1 MKLAEAMTAPS
12 LRRRRERITI
22 SALVRLVIGIVV
34 LVGVASSATAQVK
47 IKGKISLKGLVNLP
61 SQSGL
66 HQNTHIWAFAPP
78 DNTGGVGANDNVNFV
93 NNVMPS
99 IDGVSIL
106 EAWNVIETSPP
117 DSNACAPSDLCQP
130 DPVVPQ
136 MYHHYDWTST
146 SQSYDS
152 IAMTGSPVYQWL
164 KLSGKKVNLLIA
176 AEASGTINP
185 ITPHYVTSPAWYNL
199 FSTQQQDVMNAVKD
213 CTDLPWT
220 GTTGANVT
228 ASGSAGTVT
237 VTDSNGCCN
246 PPGGTPSQNSL
257 VQDQDKV
264 WVTTTTAGCGT
275 GINGA
280 TATVATG
287 SNNSF
292 TYTAAGCNSA
302 LSSPAYLD
310 AAQSWAVPYEAPY
323 KAALK
328 AYWAAVVAHYQ
339 PGFSLNGNPYF
350 SKLNYFRF
358 GGSVG
363 SEWYPYCVSGTNS
376 SSGNA
381 GLDYLT
387 NGYAF
392 GTGTIWLDYYK
403 EMGDYLE
410 SLAPPFQI
418 IHSINAV
425 DTSPGVHDYS
435 FPTTEAGYAVGWS
448 NRFGWRDGI
457 GSQGLSAKDKINCTS
472 PNSCTSC
479 TTGGL
484 CSASNWYPMFL
495 LYGPPLGVPL
505 ELQPIALSNYNDPT
519 CSPACTPNTDSG
531 DLRVFLPFATS
542 PGSTTD
548 FEIYWRDLS
557 LAYDNQDYC
566 ILGVTACQ
574 PGSATT
580 GGQIMSTTVQQTY
593 FQNVGQGKPTM
604 SHPDCTGS
612 YQTGATGDCTYETD
626 ISQAHGQH

>member
-1 MKLAEAMTAPS
+1 MNPLLTSRARQAILPGALAAAGLAMLIVAAS
-12 LRRRRERITI
+12 FADAQI
-22 SALVRLVIGIVV
+22 S
-34 LVGVASSATAQVK
+34 
-47 IKGKISLKGLVNLP
+47 IKGKISLKGVVNLP

-66 HQNTHIWAFAPP
+66 HQYTHIWAFAPP

-99 IDGVSIL
+99 VDGVSVL
-106 EAWNVIETSPP
+106 EAWNVIEKAPP
-117 DSNACAPSDLCQP
+117 DSIACAPSDLCQP

-164 KLSGKKVNLLIA
+164 ELSGKKVNLLIA
-176 AEASGTINP
+176 GEASGTTNP
-185 ITPHYVTSPAWYNL
+185 ITPHYVTSPAWYSL
-199 FSTQQQDVMNAVKD
+199 FSTQQQDVINAIKD
-213 CTDLPWT
+213 CTTGLPWI
-220 GTTGANVT
+220 
-228 ASGSAGTVT
+228 GTVPNTSVGVVGST
-237 VTDSNGCCN
+237 VTITDTISCCN
-246 PPGGTPSQNSL
+246 PPGTTSQSSL
-257 VQDQDKV
+257 VQDQDLV
-264 WVTTTTAGCGT
+264 WVNATPSGCAT
-275 GINGA
+275 GI
-280 TATVATG
+280 TPVTVTVPAG
-287 SNNSF
+287 STDHF
-292 TYTAAGCNSA
+292 TYTAPGTCGSISNVTYIS
-302 LSSPAYLD
+302 

-339 PGFSLNGNPYF
+339 PGFSLNGIPYF

-376 SSGNA
+376 ASGNA

-392 GTGTIWLDYYK
+392 GSGTIWLTYYQD
-403 EMGDYLE
+403 MGNYLQ

-425 DTSPGVHDYS
+425 DTATGRDYS
-435 FPTTEAGYAVGWS
+435 FPTTEAGYAVAWS
-448 NRFGWRDGI
+448 NGFGWRDGI
-457 GSQGLSAKDKINCTS
+457 GSQGLSAQDKINCHS

-519 CSPACTPNTDSG
+519 CSPASTPNTDSG
-531 DLRVFLPFATS
+531 DLRVFLPFAWS
-542 PGSTTD
+542 PGGSTD
-548 FEIYWRDLS
+548 LEIYWRDLS
-557 LAYDNQDYC
+557 LAYDYQDYC
-566 ILGVTACQ
+566 ILGASFCQ

-580 GGQIMSTTVQQTY
+580 GGQIMNTTVQQQY
-593 FQNVGQGKPTM
+593 FQNVGQGQPTM
-604 SHPDCTGS
+604 PHPDCTGS
-612 YQTGATGDCTYETD
+612 YQMNAMGDCSYGHDTT
-626 ISQAHGQH
+626 QAHGQH